1 MKLNN
6 KTGKN
11 LKYSLITREKE
22 GNTQQIISIYNE
34 FHGDIF
40 IFVIR
45 VLIGIVLI

>member
-22 GNTQQIISIYNE
+22 GNMEQIITTNTFDYTYI
-34 FHGDIF
+34 
-40 IFVIR
+40 
-45 VLIGIVLI
+45 IVM